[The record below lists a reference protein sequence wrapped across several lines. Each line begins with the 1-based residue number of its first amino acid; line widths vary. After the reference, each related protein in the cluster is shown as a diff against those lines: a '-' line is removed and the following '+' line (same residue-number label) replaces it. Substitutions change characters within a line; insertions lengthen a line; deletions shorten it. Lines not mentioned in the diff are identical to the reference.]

1 MWLLMFYLQ
10 ITKLL
15 PFSTHGLGDIFD
27 DGKWSS
33 DEAFQADVRRYNKIF
48 SHSPSVELAAIIG
61 NHDVGFHY
69 M

>member
-1 MWLLMFYLQ
+1 MTGIY
-10 ITKLL
+10 IT
-15 PFSTHGLGDIFD
+15 GDIFD

-33 DEAFQADVRRYNKIF
+33 DEAFQEDVLRYNKIF
-48 SHSPSVELAAIIG
+48 QHSPAVQLVTVIG

>member
-1 MWLLMFYLQ
+1 MDSEFYLQ
-10 ITKLL
+10 TTKSLL
-15 PFSTHGLGDIFD
+15 FSPLGLGDIFD